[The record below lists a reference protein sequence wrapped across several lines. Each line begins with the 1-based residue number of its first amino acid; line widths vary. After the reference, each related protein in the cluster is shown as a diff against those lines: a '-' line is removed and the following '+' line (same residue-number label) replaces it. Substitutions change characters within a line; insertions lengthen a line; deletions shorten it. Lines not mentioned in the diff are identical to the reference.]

1 MMTCSKEEDS
11 GGQKL
16 CGILWA
22 NPFGTVALVLRME
35 PFGLH
40 HPASIHF
47 RKEAPMLDELEGVV
61 HDVWRDSR
69 LLSTAPAE
77 KLAAM
82 KDDLIEAREALN
94 DAIDKAE
101 KAKVAA

>member
-1 MMTCSKEEDS
+1 
-11 GGQKL
+11 
-16 CGILWA
+16 
-22 NPFGTVALVLRME
+22 
-35 PFGLH
+35 
-40 HPASIHF
+40 
-47 RKEAPMLDELEGVV
+47 MLDELEGVV

-82 KDDLIEAREALN
+82 KEDLIEAREALN